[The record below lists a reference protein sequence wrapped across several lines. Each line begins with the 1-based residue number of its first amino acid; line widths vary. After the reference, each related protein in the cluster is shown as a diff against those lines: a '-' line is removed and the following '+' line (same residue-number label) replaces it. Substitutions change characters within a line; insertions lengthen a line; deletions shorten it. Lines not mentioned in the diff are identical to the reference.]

1 MKSGRSIFICRH
13 ARGII
18 EQTMKQFE
26 GVMTKNAQ
34 RVTVTL
40 AGKKYTIKGEASMD
54 HVQATEALFNQQF
67 KQIQTVAPKLNY
79 TDQAMLLT
87 FNALSNQLKQQDQI
101 DALTQRNQQLE
112 AQLAAQQHENKGEQ
126 TPVSNTK
133 NTIEAAKQA
142 SHLKRPSL
150 FNQQP

>member
-1 MKSGRSIFICRH
+1 MTND
-13 ARGII
+13 AR
-18 EQTMKQFE
+18 
-26 GVMTKNAQ
+26 

-40 AGKKYTIKGEASMD
+40 AGKNYTIKGDASMA
-54 HVQATEALFNQQF
+54 HFKATETLVNQQF
-67 KQIQTVAPKLNY
+67 KQIQTVAPKLNF

-87 FNALSNQLKQQDQI
+87 FNALSDQLKKQAEI

-112 AQLAAQQHENKGEQ
+112 AQLAAQQHELRDDQ
-126 TPVSNTK
+126 TKVSSTK

-150 FNQQP
+150 FNSN

>member
-1 MKSGRSIFICRH
+1 MTND
-13 ARGII
+13 AR
-18 EQTMKQFE
+18 
-26 GVMTKNAQ
+26 

-40 AGKKYTIKGEASMD
+40 AGKNYTIKGDASMA
-54 HVQATEALFNQQF
+54 HFKATETLVNQQF
-67 KQIQTVAPKLNY
+67 KQIQTVAPKLNF

-87 FNALSNQLKQQDQI
+87 FNALSDQLKKQAEI

-112 AQLAAQQHENKGEQ
+112 AQLAAQQHETQDEQ
-126 TPVSNTK
+126 PKVSSAK

-150 FNQQP
+150 FNNSN